1 VASIDA
7 GGRGFE
13 HLDGIMAF
21 VNANA
26 RGSAPLGG
34 IDAGGSDGV
43 RAGDVAHRRNA
54 EQMAREL
61 EVGTP
66 PESGKGHSIRFSV

>member
-7 GGRGFE
+7 GGRGSE

-26 RGSAPLGG
+26 RGSTPLSASTLE
-34 IDAGGSDGV
+34 D
-43 RAGDVAHRRNA
+43 R
-54 EQMAREL
+54 MA
-61 EVGTP
+61 
-66 PESGKGHSIRFSV
+66 